1 MPLWKVL
8 PEAPERISPADQQS
22 DLSAGRT
29 LIGNLPV
36 KTRVLWPPE
45 NLCCWSFSFLEPDK
59 KQLHAFISQ
68 RQLGSCVWG
77 TDGELCLQELQN
89 LNSLV
94 DKTLGMKSLSW
105 RLLQVAYR
113 MTGSAQTPPLL
124 QPFHFAFELLLTG
137 ASLCTNLTL
146 RHSQSKL
153 QFLFCFPGNL

>member
-8 PEAPERISPADQQS
+8 PEAPERISPADQH
-22 DLSAGRT
+22 GRT
-29 LIGNLPV
+29 LVGNLPV
-36 KTRVLWPPE
+36 KTRVLRPPD
-45 NLCCWSFSFLEPDK
+45 NPWCWSFSFLEPDK
-59 KQLHAFISQ
+59 EQLHAFIS
-68 RQLGSCVWG
+68 RCQLGSCVWG
-77 TDGELCLQELQN
+77 TDGELYLQELQN

-113 MTGSAQTPPLL
+113 MTGSAQTAPSLL

-146 RHSQSKL
+146 GHSQSKL
-153 QFLFCFPGNL
+153 RFLFCFPGNL